1 MTISGNLINIYSDF
15 GKQTLEFELSDSNL
29 VRTPSL
35 VSTCDGGQQIIQAC
49 RIIIENSIPARIA
62 RKYIVENDNSA
73 NRRFEAEKKIY
84 LLSYNEEDLLGSKF
98 NPQLLNEMFANAKEY
113 LSKLSNDWEESP
125 QDEILNVKK
134 KYTFLNNLEDLAV
147 FEHTKFGLCTD
158 VLIRIIINEK
168 NLHKQAA
175 VCTDFDNKIHLICD
189 KQKIKE
195 ITDSIKL
202 ILEQINLKP
211 INFSK

>member
-15 GKQTLEFELSDSNL
+15 GKQTLELSDSNL
-29 VRTPSL
+29 ARTPSL
-35 VSTCDGGQQIIQAC
+35 VSTCDGDQRTIQAC
-49 RIIIENSIPARIA
+49 RIIIENSIPVRIA
-62 RKYIVENDNSA
+62 IKYIVENDNSA
-73 NRRFEAEKKIY
+73 AEKKIY
-84 LLSYNEEDLLGSKF
+84 LHSYNEEDLLGSKF
-98 NPQLLNEMFANAKEY
+98 NPQLLNEMFANAKGY

-134 KYTFLNNLEDLAV
+134 KHTFLNNLEDLAV
-147 FEHTKFGLCTD
+147 FEHTRLGLCTD

-202 ILEQINLKP
+202 ILEQINL
-211 INFSK
+211 